1 MKNLLFSIFCILLIL
16 GIHTSVYNKLKE
28 ENRRLKNNQELLL
41 LDKQRAISSAQAYK
55 IADSLNA
62 VKISALELTLKE
74 YKRYQENDLFL
85 IKQLKSKNANLKSV
99 IDAQLTTVAELSSA
113 LKDSI
118 VVDTINN
125 NKDTIKYF
133 SYTSQWV
140 DAEGYVDLRKDSVSM
155 HIINKENL
163 KVIESVTYKRFL
175 GFLWKTS
182 KVKDRQVSIVSLN
195 PNTVITDFEY
205 VRLLE

>member
-1 MKNLLFSIFCILLIL
+1 MKNLIFSILFVLLIL
-16 GIHTSVYNKLKE
+16 GVHTSVYTRLRD

-41 LDKQRAISSAQAYK
+41 QEKQNAISSSQTYK

-62 VKISALELTLKE
+62 VKISALELTIKE
-74 YKRYQENDLFL
+74 YKRCHEDDVLL

-99 IDAQLTTVAELSSA
+99 IDAQLTTVAKLSSA

-163 KVIESVTYKRFL
+163 KVVESVTYKRFL
-175 GFLWKTS
+175 GFLWKTN
-182 KVKDRQVSIVSLN
+182 KVKDHQVSIVSLN

-205 VRLLE
+205 VRLSK